1 MQDILIKL
9 FLIKKN
15 ILLINH
21 LNKDKKSRDMTIII
35 AHRGASS
42 IAPENTIA
50 AAKKA
55 WEIGADV
62 WETDVAVTKDEH
74 LILHHDDSLERTT
87 NVKKVFPDKSSLK
100 FTSFTLEQI
109 KRLDTG
115 SRYIETDP
123 FGEIKTGSLSHEYLT
138 SLKGEKVPTLEEA
151 LLFTKGKNWKINI
164 ELKKLP
170 DDFKDFPLPE
180 KVVELL
186 RKVQIDTACIIFS
199 SFNHEWLRIVHDMEP
214 EIEIQALIGFSFTD
228 PLDWGDYSFKT
239 YNARDTLID
248 MAQIKTAKEKGKK
261 INLFPVNKIE
271 DMKKFIAQGVD
282 GIITSY
288 PQRLKALLKG
298 N

>member
-1 MQDILIKL
+1 
-9 FLIKKN
+9 
-15 ILLINH
+15 
-21 LNKDKKSRDMTIII
+21 MTIII
-35 AHRGASS
+35 AHRGACS
-42 IAPENTIA
+42 IAPENTITA
-50 AAKKA
+50 ARKA

-87 NVKKVFPDKSSLK
+87 NVKQVFPDKSSFI
-100 FTSFTLEQI
+100 FTRYTLEQI
-109 KRLDTG
+109 KKLDTG
-115 SRYIETDP
+115 SKYIETDP
-123 FGEIKTGSLSHEYLT
+123 FGEIKKGSLTQEYLT

-151 LLFTKGKNWKINI
+151 LLFTKEKNWKINI

-170 DDFKDFPLPE
+170 DNFKDFPLPE
-180 KVVELL
+180 KVVSLIREI
-186 RKVQIDTACIIFS
+186 QIDPACIIFS
-199 SFNHEWLRIVHDMEP
+199 SFNHKWLKIVHDMEP

-248 MAQIKTAKEKGKK
+248 IEQIKTAKEKGKK

-271 DMKKFIAQGVD
+271 DMKRFMALGVD

-288 PQRLKALLKG
+288 PQRLKALLRG